1 MNSPRHT
8 QKFYSTSMLI
18 LARGRSFRRR
28 IPMSTRRYADFSLSC
43 NLGILAAFH
52 RDAMGS
58 SFAPRE
64 LHVTYGPIGDAR
76 MNLEVF
82 GCPVFLGG
90 QKTSSYT
97 TPHGWTPR
105 PRLGSEI
112 THSSMVHFRDQLL
125 EEFQLRVGLLGK
137 VRGILLV
144 DLARPTSFNAVP
156 RLLKM
161 TPRTLRRKLQEE
173 NSSHRALADE
183 LGMQVAIK
191 YLHCTSWTVEDIA
204 FSLGFSDAANFRH
217 AFRRWPAARPTN
229 SETFPGRTR
238 KLISKTFRSRGRRRT
253 PNENHWREPRVEV
266 RRAPTRLQSWHDQTA
281 PLVCPIQP
289 LTTHV
294 NEPF

>member
-1 MNSPRHT
+1 
-8 QKFYSTSMLI
+8 MLI

-28 IPMSTRRYADFSLSC
+28 IPMSTRSYADFSLSC
-43 NLGILAAFH
+43 NLDILAAFH

-64 LHVTYGPIGDAR
+64 LHVTHGPIGDAR

-112 THSSMVHFRDQLL
+112 THSSIVRFRDQLL
-125 EEFQLRVGLLGK
+125 EELQLRVGLLGK

-144 DLARPTSFNAVP
+144 NLARPTSFNAVP
-156 RLLKM
+156 RLLIM

-173 NSSHRALADE
+173 NSSRRALADE

-229 SETFPGRTR
+229 SGTFPGRTR
-238 KLISKTFRSRGRRRT
+238 KLISKTFRSTGRRRT

-266 RRAPTRLQSWHDQTA
+266 RRAPTRLQSWHGQTA